1 VDECTLP
8 LNCASLD
15 QLLGGG
21 LECGIITEIHGEG
34 GSGKTN
40 ICLQA
45 ACNCAVQGEKVAYVD
60 TEGVS
65 EKRLSQICGGSTEV
79 TKKILFFQPYSMEEQ
94 EHMVEKA
101 IKIEAGLIVVDSVNL
116 YYRLDMNG
124 DEGAAT
130 RSLSRQLVTLQIAA
144 RKRDIPVVVTSQ
156 VYAMDGQIR
165 PFGGRSIDHMV
176 KTALCL
182 HKVDEQRD
190 DGTETRLA
198 ELLKHRAKPS
208 GEKVSFQITQAGLA

>member
-21 LECGIITEIHGEG
+21 LECGIVTEIHGEG

-45 ACNCAVQGEKVAYVD
+45 ACNCAAQGDKVAYVD

-65 EKRLSQICGGSTEV
+65 EERLAQICDGSTEV

-101 IKIEAGLIVVDSVNL
+101 VKIEAGLIIVDSVNL
-116 YYRLDMNG
+116 YYRLDMND
-124 DEGAAT
+124 DEGTAT
-130 RSLSRQLVTLQIAA
+130 RSLSRQLVTLQVAA
-144 RKRDIPVVVTSQ
+144 RKRNIPVVVTSQ
-156 VYAMDGQIR
+156 VYAMDGKIR

-208 GEKVSFQITQAGLA
+208 GEKTTFHITQAGLA

>member
-8 LNCASLD
+8 LDCPSLD
-15 QLLGGG
+15 RLLGGG
-21 LECGIITEIHGEG
+21 LECGIVTEIHGEG

-45 ACNCAVQGEKVAYVD
+45 ACNCAARGDKVAYVD

-65 EKRLSQICGGSTEV
+65 EERLAQICDGSTEL
-79 TKKILFFQPYSMEEQ
+79 TKKILFFQPYAMDEQ
-94 EHMVEKA
+94 EQMVEKA
-101 IKIEAGLIVVDSVNL
+101 VKIDAGLIVVDSVNL
-116 YYRLDMNG
+116 FYRLSMDG

-130 RSLSRQLVTLQIAA
+130 RSLSRQLVTLQVAA
-144 RKRDIPVVVTSQ
+144 RKRGIPVVVTSQ
-156 VYAMDGQIR
+156 IYATNGQIR

-176 KTALCL
+176 KTTVCL
-182 HKVDEQRD
+182 HKADEQRD

-198 ELLKHRAKPS
+198 ELVKHRSRPS
-208 GEKVSFQITQAGLA
+208 GEKVVFHITEAGLE